1 MARAAQALSD
11 ETRLRIL
18 NVLTVQES
26 CVCEVMQ
33 ALDISQT
40 RASRN
45 LKILNDAG
53 FLKMRTDGLFTLY
66 SISNSKADSFQ
77 STLVGIVKKEMAADK
92 LAKKD
97 VARLVKA
104 ERVGPGCMPKRSSA
118 REAKPC
124 CAPGTACT

>member
-1 MARAAQALSD
+1 MEKMARAAQALSD
-11 ETRLRIL
+11 ETRLRIVNL
-18 NVLTVQES
+18 LTAKEC

-66 SISNSKADSFQ
+66 ALADGKQSFQ
-77 STLVGIVKKEMAADK
+77 SDLVSAVRKELANDK
-92 LAKKD
+92 QAKQD
-97 VARLVKA
+97 IARLSKA
-104 ERVGPGCMPKRSSA
+104 ERVGAGCGPKKA
-118 REAKPC
+118 NGKPC
-124 CAPGTACT
+124 CTPGKETA

>member
-1 MARAAQALSD
+1 MEKIARAAQALSD
-11 ETRLRIL
+11 ETRLRIINIL
-18 NVLTVQES
+18 AISEC

-66 SISNSKADSFQ
+66 ALAVGKQSFQ
-77 STLVGIVKKEMAADK
+77 TALVAVVRKEMESDK
-92 LAKKD
+92 LAMKD
-97 VARLVKA
+97 ITRLAMA
-104 ERVGPGCMPKRSSA
+104 ERVGSGCGPKKA
-118 REAKPC
+118 KAKPC
-124 CAPGTACT
+124 CTPAAKTT

>member
-1 MARAAQALSD
+1 MEKMARAAQALSD
-11 ETRLRIL
+11 ETRLRII
-18 NVLTVQES
+18 NILTINEC

-66 SISNSKADSFQ
+66 ALAEGKQCFQ
-77 STLVGIVKKEMAADK
+77 SDLVAVVRKELTNNK
-92 LAKKD
+92 LARQD
-97 VARLVKA
+97 IARLARA
-104 ERVGPGCMPKRSSA
+104 ERVGAGCGPKKA
-118 REAKPC
+118 KDKPC
-124 CAPGTACT
+124 CTPGTESP

>member
-1 MARAAQALSD
+1 MEKMARAAQALSD
-11 ETRLRIL
+11 ATRLRII
-18 NVLTVQES
+18 NVLAVQES

-66 SISNSKADSFQ
+66 ALAGGKPSFQ
-77 STLVGIVKKEMAADK
+77 SDLVAVVRKELANDK
-92 LAKKD
+92 VARQD
-97 VARLVKA
+97 VARLAKA
-104 ERVGPGCMPKRSSA
+104 ERVGAGCGPKKA
-118 REAKPC
+118 KDKPC
-124 CAPGTACT
+124 CSPAGETA

>member
-1 MARAAQALSD
+1 MDKMARAAQALSD

-18 NVLTVQES
+18 NVLTVKEC

-33 ALDISQT
+33 ALGISQT

-66 SISNSKADSFQ
+66 SIPDGKSSSFNSA
-77 STLVGIVKKEMAADK
+77 LVDLVRKELATDK
-92 LAKKD
+92 QARQD
-97 VARLVKA
+97 TARLMKA
-104 ERVGPGCMPKRSSA
+104 QRVGPGCCTPGRKSA
-118 REAKPC
+118 
-124 CAPGTACT
+124 